1 MYIFT
6 LGFKNLLSQY
16 FSQKAKERS
25 SKTISN
31 EFSVKCLPQKKL
43 LACFIITFVSL
54 LTGFI
59 LMLVDFVVTKILAG
73 VIFFVGFCVVCI
85 VFYTINNPKITVKDK
100 VIDIHKYTDH
110 SFQVTEIEQCY
121 SWKTQPSNTEFLE
134 LIFLNKTHI
143 QLSSEDVNF
152 FNFKK
157 YIIRNNISIQ
167 KKTDLKTLNNLY
179 DKY

>member
-43 LACFIITFVSL
+43 LVCFIITFVSL
-54 LTGFI
+54 FTGFI
-59 LMLVDFVVTKILAG
+59 LMLADFAVTKILAS
-73 VIFFVGFCVVCI
+73 VIFLVGFCVDCI

-100 VIDIHKYTDH
+100 VIYIHKYRKN
-110 SFQVTEIEQCY
+110 SFQITEIEQCC
-121 SWKTQPSNTEFLE
+121 SWKTQPNNTEFLE
-134 LIFLNKTHI
+134 LTFLNKTHI
-143 QLSSEDVNF
+143 QLSSEDINF
-152 FNFKK
+152 LNFKK
-157 YIIRNNISIQ
+157 YIIRNNIPIQ
-167 KKTDLKTLNNLY
+167 ENPDLKTLRNLY
-179 DKY
+179 NK